1 MEREQRSYR
10 YQLQFFAKE
19 GPGGEKTEEAT
30 PKKLQDA
37 RKEGQVARSQELI
50 NALSLLMLFLL
61 LKIFGTYLSTEL
73 MDCFQMFYQTFS
85 TFTGEPFSTVS
96 ARMLGQETVIVI
108 IKICLPVLIGGVA
121 VAFLGNVMQVS
132 WQPTG
137 KPLMPKFDRL
147 NPITGFKRLLSMEKI
162 MELIKSILKVGAI
175 AWVVY
180 DAIKDEWKTLLT
192 FYDRSFGQ
200 ALTWMFSTV
209 INLGIEISALFLL
222 IGLADLIYQRMKFK
236 KDMKM
241 TKQEVKDEYKQS
253 EGDPQIKG
261 RIRQKMREASRR
273 RMMQELPTADVV
285 ITNPTHFAVAIRYDR
300 EKAEAPEVIAK
311 GADYLAQTIK
321 EAAKKYDIV
330 VMENKPLARM
340 LYFNVEI
347 GDQIPP
353 ELYQMV
359 ADVLVYV
366 YRIKN
371 KLPQGS

>member
-1 MEREQRSYR
+1 MRENERLYR

-37 RKEGQVARSQELI
+37 RKEGQVARSMELI
-50 NALSLLMLFLL
+50 NALSLLMLFLM
-61 LKIFGTYLSTEL
+61 LKLFGTYLSTEL
-73 MDCFQMFYQTFS
+73 MACFQTFYQTFS
-85 TFTGEPFSTVS
+85 TFTKEPFSTVS
-96 ARMLGQETVIVI
+96 AGILGREILIVI
-108 IKICLPVLIGGVA
+108 IKICLPILIGGMV

-162 MELIKSILKVGAI
+162 MELLKSILKVGAI

-180 DAIKDEWKTLLT
+180 DAVKDEWKTLMT
-192 FYDRSFGQ
+192 FYDRGFGQ
-200 ALTWMFSTV
+200 ALSWMFTTV
-209 INLGIEISALFLL
+209 INLGIEISALFLV

-321 EAAKKYDIV
+321 EAAKKYDII

-366 YRIKN
+366 YRVKN
-371 KLPQGS
+371 KLP